1 MITSHAQQ
9 RVAGAGPQGGPGE
22 RGLTR
27 KWLHRVRRPPTPGF
41 RSWRR
46 SNPGHPICKPVCLAI
61 LTVTL
66 LLPPASVQADDV
78 LTGIDV
84 LQRDDFAPL
93 AGKRVGLITN
103 HTGVNRDG
111 VSTVTIL
118 HEAKEVDLRILF
130 SPEHGFAG
138 KLDVSRIGDAVDEA
152 TGLKVISLYGETR
165 TPTAE
170 SLAGLDVLVFD
181 IQDIGARFYTYI
193 STMGNA
199 MQAAAQ
205 HDVAFVMLD
214 RPNPITGTIVAG
226 PVLDAGLESFVGYHP
241 IAVRHGMTTGELATM
256 FNEELKLGLDLS
268 VIKLENWNRGDY
280 YDATGL
286 LWINPSPNMRNLHEA
301 VLYPGIGLLET
312 TNISVGRGTDTPFE
326 VLGAPWIDARRL
338 ARELNAAG
346 LPGVAFVPI
355 RFTPDSS
362 KFANEECGGIN
373 ILVTDRQKF
382 QSVRTGLSVAATL
395 RRLYP
400 DDWDTKSLNRLLS
413 NQQSFDG
420 ILAGNSVDEIER
432 DYAPK
437 LREFEQRREKYLL
450 Y

>member
-1 MITSHAQQ
+1 MRPAVRPTTPLRQRADARRSPFAYRHISHSLMHSSHAQ
-9 RVAGAGPQGGPGE
+9 RALSV
-22 RGLTR
+22 L
-27 KWLHRVRRPPTPGF
+27 
-41 RSWRR
+41 
-46 SNPGHPICKPVCLAI
+46 I
-61 LTVTL
+61 L
-66 LLPPASVQADDV
+66 LLPATLHAADV

-84 LQRDDFAPL
+84 LQRDNFAAL

-118 HEAKEVDLRILF
+118 HEADEVDLRLLF

-138 KLDVSRIGDAVDEA
+138 KLDVSRIGDVTDEA

-165 TPTAE
+165 TPSAE

-199 MQAAAQ
+199 MKAAAQ
-205 HDVAFVMLD
+205 HDVAFVVLD

-226 PVLDAGLESFVGYHP
+226 PVLDEGLKSFVGYHP
-241 IAVRHGMTTGELATM
+241 IAVRHGMTAGELATM
-256 FNEELKLGLDLS
+256 FNDELNLGLDLS
-268 VIKLENWNRGDY
+268 VIRMERWNRGDY

-312 TNISVGRGTDTPFE
+312 TNVSVGRGTDTPFE

-338 ARELNAAG
+338 ASELNAAG

-355 RFTPDSS
+355 RFTPDTS
-362 KFANEECGGIN
+362 KHAGEECGGI
-373 ILVTDRQKF
+373 
-382 QSVRTGLSVAATL
+382 
-395 RRLYP
+395 
-400 DDWDTKSLNRLLS
+400 
-413 NQQSFDG
+413 
-420 ILAGNSVDEIER
+420 
-432 DYAPK
+432 
-437 LREFEQRREKYLL
+437 
-450 Y
+450 